1 MKLLI
6 IDNYDSFTYNLVQYF
21 GELSI
26 EPKVYRNDKISV
38 EKFNQIEPDRVVISP
53 GPGNPCDERYFGICS
68 EIIKLSG
75 EKSIPVLGVCL
86 GHQGIGHT
94 FGGKIR
100 RAKTLKHGKTS
111 MIKHNVT
118 GIFNNLPNPFRATR
132 YHSLVV
138 DEETLPDELI
148 ISARSEDDNEIMWLK
163 HKEYNI
169 QVIQCHPES
178 ILTESGR
185 KLLMNFIEGNNE

>member
-6 IDNYDSFTYNLVQYF
+6 IDNYDSFTYNLVQYC
-21 GELSI
+21 GELST
-26 EPKVYRNDKISV
+26 EPIVFRNDRITVKQFS
-38 EKFNQIEPDRVVISP
+38 QIKPERVIISP

-68 EIIKLSG
+68 EIIKISG

-86 GHQGIGHT
+86 GHQGIGYT
-94 FGGKIR
+94 FGGTIR

-111 MIKHNVT
+111 LIKHDGK

-138 DEETLPDELI
+138 DEKTLPNELI
-148 ISARSEDDNEIMWLK
+148 ISAKSEDDNEIMGLR

-169 QVIQCHPES
+169 QGIQCHPES
-178 ILTESGR
+178 ILTESGKR
-185 KLLMNFIEGNNE
+185 LLQNFIKGEN

>member
-21 GELSI
+21 GELSL
-26 EPKVYRNDKISV
+26 EPIVFRNDKISI
-38 EKFNQIEPDRVVISP
+38 EKFKEIEPQRVVISP

-75 EKSIPVLGVCL
+75 QESIPVLGVCL
-86 GHQGIGHT
+86 GHQGIGYT
-94 FGGKIR
+94 FGGKIK
-100 RAKTLKHGKTS
+100 RARMLKHGKTS
-111 MIKHNVT
+111 MIKHDGK
-118 GIFNNLPNPFRATR
+118 GIFKNIQNPFRATR

-138 DEETLPDELI
+138 EENTLPDELI
-148 ISARSEDDNEIMWLK
+148 ISARSEDDNEIMGLR

-169 QVIQCHPES
+169 EGIQCHPES

-185 KLLMNFIEGNNE
+185 KLLMNFIKGEN

>member
-21 GELSI
+21 GELSL
-26 EPKVYRNDKISV
+26 EPIVFRNDKISI
-38 EKFNQIEPDRVVISP
+38 EKFKEIQPQRVVISP

-75 EKSIPVLGVCL
+75 QESIPVLGVCL
-86 GHQGIGHT
+86 GHQGISYT
-94 FGGKIR
+94 FGGKIK
-100 RAKTLKHGKTS
+100 RAGMLKHGKTS
-111 MIKHNVT
+111 MIKHDGK
-118 GIFNNLPNPFRATR
+118 GIFKNIQNPFRATR

-138 DEETLPDELI
+138 EEDTLPDELI
-148 ISARSEDDNEIMWLK
+148 ISARSEDDNEIMGLR

-169 QVIQCHPES
+169 EGIQCHPES

-185 KLLMNFIEGNNE
+185 KLLMNFIEGEN

>member
-68 EIIKLSG
+68 KIIQ
-75 EKSIPVLGVCL
+75 KSCV
-86 GHQGIGHT
+86 
-94 FGGKIR
+94 KYE
-100 RAKTLKHGKTS
+100 HG
-111 MIKHNVT
+111 
-118 GIFNNLPNPFRATR
+118 FRQTKPA
-132 YHSLVV
+132 
-138 DEETLPDELI
+138 
-148 ISARSEDDNEIMWLK
+148 
-163 HKEYNI
+163 
-169 QVIQCHPES
+169 
-178 ILTESGR
+178 
-185 KLLMNFIEGNNE
+185 F

>member
-21 GELSI
+21 GELSL
-26 EPKVYRNDKISV
+26 EPIVFRNDKISI
-38 EKFNQIEPDRVVISP
+38 EKFKEIQPQRVVISP

-75 EKSIPVLGVCL
+75 QESIPVLGVCL
-86 GHQGIGHT
+86 GHQGISYT
-94 FGGKIR
+94 FGGKIK
-100 RAKTLKHGKTS
+100 RAGMLKHGKTS
-111 MIKHNVT
+111 MIKHDGK
-118 GIFNNLPNPFRATR
+118 GIFKGIQNPFRATR

-138 DEETLPDELI
+138 EEDTLPDELI
-148 ISARSEDDNEIMWLK
+148 ISARSEDDNEIMGLR

-169 QVIQCHPES
+169 EGIQCHPES

-185 KLLMNFIEGNNE
+185 KLLMNFIKGEN